1 MWLALISLVGLFVA
15 GYLALYKL
23 GYIGTITCTVGSC
36 ETVQTSKWAEFL
48 GLPVA
53 VWGVGYYLA
62 ALALSVGS
70 TLPKYEASR
79 GMTWTLV
86 LLTGWGFVFSAWLTW
101 LELFVIHAICQWCVV
116 SAILATIMFVVALLE
131 LRRPPAVVELET

>member
-48 GLPVA
+48 GMPVA

-70 TLPKYEASR
+70 TLPKYESSR
-79 GMTWTLV
+79 GMTWALV

-116 SAILATIMFVVALLE
+116 SAILATIMFLVALLE
-131 LRRPPAVVELET
+131 LRAAKSSEEH